1 MKKNL
6 KKMAAVSLA
15 AASICTCLSGC
26 RNKAEDEATSNPVPT
41 PSIAASDSAS
51 GNPEVT
57 GNVDTSGGVKMENGQ
72 IVLTPITAES
82 PNNCAQNGI
91 WNTSI
96 WMALIG
102 IRNTSPP

>member
-57 GNVDTSGGVKMENGQ
+57 GDVERTNRVDADYG
-72 IVLTPITAES
+72 
-82 PNNCAQNGI
+82 
-91 WNTSI
+91 
-96 WMALIG
+96 
-102 IRNTSPP
+102 

>member
-57 GNVDTSGGVKMENGQ
+57 GDVDTSGGVKMENGQ
-72 IVLTPITAES
+72 IVLLSLPITVLRT
-82 PNNCAQNGI
+82 GI

>member
-26 RNKAEDEATSNPVPT
+26 RNKAEDETTSNPVPT
-41 PSIAASDSAS
+41 PSITASDSAS
-51 GNPEVT
+51 GNPEVS
-57 GNVDTSGGVKMENGQ
+57 GNVDTSGGVKLENGQ

-82 PNNCAQNGI
+82 PITVLRTGI